1 MGRAGDTCEA
11 GRTWQRLRCLIFNL
25 GETAMNP
32 LFGRLLMVAAVGLG
46 LVAMA
51 CRANSQCRRQH
62 ADEVLDDALQDT
74 FPASDPTASQDF
86 AIPVNRL

>member
-1 MGRAGDTCEA
+1 
-11 GRTWQRLRCLIFNL
+11 
-25 GETAMNP
+25 MNP
-32 LFGRLLMVAAVGLG
+32 LFGRLLLVAAVGLG

-51 CRANSQCRRQH
+51 CRANGQCRRQH
-62 ADEVLDDALQDT
+62 ADEALDEALQDT